1 MDIVNPFGKAKIV
14 IKGTFCGR
22 EIKFEVGDWAFQADA
37 AVRVTVGETV
47 VLGIGQ
53 VSSRD
58 SNLDYFPLMVD
69 YEEKF
74 YAAGKISGSRFV
86 KREGRPSD
94 NAVQTSRLIDRP
106 IRPLF
111 PKCYHKEVQAIAMVL
126 SLDPDEKPDILSM
139 IAISAALN
147 ATSAPFLGPIGGIR
161 IGLVDGKLVCNPTS
175 EQLETSDL
183 DLVVA
188 GTKEAIM
195 MVEAGANEV
204 DEKLMVEALELAH
217 KEMQVVI
224 DMQVEL
230 AEKLK
235 TIKSELPEAEE
246 DVVQTEVDAFVKGKM
261 GAALRTPNGEERKA
275 KEAEL
280 RDAMIEKLVGDDE
293 EKEKDEHAY
302 KHAFSVA
309 VKQDIRDG
317 ILNDGIRPDER
328 KPDDIR
334 PLSSQVGVLPRT
346 HGSSVFT
353 RGATQALN
361 IVTLAPLSY
370 SQMIDTMD
378 HDDFEKRF
386 MHHYNMGG
394 FSVGEVSRPRSAGR
408 REIGH
413 GLLAERALLPMLP
426 DKEDFPYAIRTVSEL
441 MSSNGSTSMAATCSS
456 CLSLMDAGVPLKKMV
471 SGIAMGLM
479 IDKDDSSNY
488 VVLSDIQGAE
498 DFAGDM
504 DFKVTGTDTGITALQ
519 MDIKV
524 LGLTT
529 DILAQALHKATA
541 GRVHILN
548 HMKEVISTP
557 KEMSKYAPRIEKLM
571 IDPEMIGKVIGKGG
585 ETIQA
590 ITKETGAE
598 VDIEDSGLV
607 MISSNNGEARDK
619 AVQWIKDLTAVPEV
633 GAIYTGQV
641 VKILEFGAFVEFMP
655 GNDGM
660 VHISEIKD
668 ERVENIHDELKEG
681 QEVTVKLMAI
691 DDKGRMNLSIKKA
704 K

>member
-1 MDIVNPFGKAKIV
+1 MDIVNPFGKSKIT
-14 IKGTFCGR
+14 IKGQFCGK
-22 EIKFEVGDWAFQADA
+22 EIVFEAGDWAFQADA
-37 AVRVTVGETV
+37 AVRVTVGGTV
-47 VLGIGQ
+47 VLGVGQ
-53 VSSRD
+53 VSQRD
-58 SNLDYFPLMVD
+58 SDLDYFPLMVD

-111 PKCYHKEVQAIAMVL
+111 PKGYHKEVQSIAMVL
-126 SLDPDEKPDILSM
+126 SYDPDNQPDIIAM

-147 ATSAPFLGPIGGIR
+147 ATGAPFQGPIGGVR
-161 IGLVDGKLVCNPTS
+161 VGLIGGKLVCNPTT
-175 EQLETSDL
+175 EQMEESDL

-204 DEKLMVEALELAH
+204 DEETMVKALDLAH

-224 DMQVEL
+224 DMQNEL
-230 AEKLK
+230 AEKLRTVK
-235 TIKSELPEAEE
+235 ADVPELEE
-246 DVVQTEVDAFVKGKM
+246 DTVQAEVDKFVEGKM
-261 GAALRTPNGEERKA
+261 GAEWRKLNGEDRKLA
-275 KEAEL
+275 EKEL
-280 RDAMIEKLVGDDE
+280 REAMVEELVGDDE
-293 EKEKDEHAY
+293 EKDAGKYKD
-302 KHAFSVA
+302 AFSKA
-309 VKQDIRDG
+309 VKQDIRNG
-317 ILNDGIRPDER
+317 VLNDGVRLDGRKSDEIRD
-328 KPDDIR
+328 
-334 PLSSQVGVLPRT
+334 LSSQVGVLPRT
-346 HGSSVFT
+346 HGSSIFT

-370 SQMIDTMD
+370 SQMIDSMD
-378 HDDFEKRF
+378 FDDYEKRF

-394 FSVGEVSRPRSAGR
+394 FTVGEVQRPRSAGR

-413 GLLAERALLPMLP
+413 GLLAERALQPMLP
-426 DKEDFPYAIRTVSEL
+426 NKEDFPYAIRTVSEL

-456 CLSLMDAGVPLKKMV
+456 CLALMDAGVPLKKMV

-479 IDKDDSSNY
+479 IDKDNPDNY
-488 VVLSDIQGAE
+488 VVLSDIQGEE

-504 DFKVTGTDTGITALQ
+504 DFKVTGTADGITALQ

-529 DILAQALHKATA
+529 DIMAKALEQAKG
-541 GRVHILN
+541 GRIHILD
-548 HMKEVISTP
+548 HMKSVIDTP
-557 KEMSKYAPRIEKLM
+557 KEMSEYAPRIEKIK
-571 IDPEMIGKVIGKGG
+571 IDPDLIGKVIGKGG
-585 ETIQA
+585 ETIQE

-598 VDIEDSGLV
+598 IDIEDSGLI
-607 MISSNNGEARDK
+607 MISSSDGAARDK
-619 AVQWIKDLTAVPEV
+619 AVQWIKDITAVPEV
-633 GAIYTGQV
+633 GKIYTGKV

-660 VHISEIKD
+660 VHVSEIKE
-668 ERVENIHDELKEG
+668 ERVEDINKELKEG
-681 QEVTVKLMAI
+681 QEVTVKLVAI
-691 DDKGRMNLSIKKA
+691 DEKGRVNLSIKQA

>member
-1 MDIVNPFGKAKIV
+1 MDIVHPFDKPTIV
-14 IKGTFCGR
+14 IEGTFCGKP
-22 EIKFEVGDWAFQADA
+22 IKFEAGDWAFQADA
-37 AVRVTVGETV
+37 AIRVTVGDTV
-47 VLGIGQ
+47 VLGVGQ
-53 VSSRD
+53 VSGRD
-58 SNLDYFPLMVD
+58 SDLDYFPLMVD

-74 YAAGKISGSRFV
+74 YASGKISGSRFV

-111 PKCYHKEVQAIAMVL
+111 PKGYHKEVQSIAMVL
-126 SLDPDEKPDILSM
+126 SYDPDNQPDIIAM

-147 ATSAPFLGPIGGIR
+147 ATSAPFQGPIGGVR
-161 IGLVDGKLVCNPTS
+161 VGLIGGKLVCNPTTEEMENS
-175 EQLETSDL
+175 EL
-183 DLVVA
+183 DLIVA

-204 DEKLMVEALELAH
+204 DEKTMVEALDLAH
-217 KEMQVVI
+217 KEMQIVI

-235 TIKSELPEAEE
+235 TVKTELPEAEE
-246 DVVQTEVDAFVKGKM
+246 DTVAAEVDAFVKGKM
-261 GAALRTPNGEERKA
+261 GAAWRKLNGEEKKA
-275 KEAEL
+275 AEKELKE
-280 RDAMIEKLVGDDE
+280 AMIEELVGDDE
-293 EKEKDEHAY
+293 DKNPSAY
-302 KHAFSVA
+302 KDAFSAA
-309 VKQDIRDG
+309 VKKDIRAG
-317 ILNDGIRPDER
+317 VLNDGVRLDGR
-328 KPDDIR
+328 KPDEIR

-346 HGSSVFT
+346 HGSSIFT

-361 IVTLAPLSY
+361 VVTLAPLSY
-370 SQMIDTMD
+370 GQMLDSMD
-378 HDDFEKRF
+378 MDDYTKHF

-413 GLLAERALLPMLP
+413 GLLAERALQPMLP
-426 DKEDFPYAIRTVSEL
+426 DVEDFPYAIRTVSEL

-456 CLSLMDAGVPLKKMV
+456 TLALMDAGVPLKKMV

-479 IDKDDSSNY
+479 IDKENPTNY
-488 VVLSDIQGAE
+488 VVLSDIQGEE

-524 LGLTT
+524 QGLTT
-529 DILAQALHKATA
+529 KIMAQALEQANA
-541 GRVHILN
+541 GRLHILN
-548 HMKEVISTP
+548 HMKEVIDTP
-557 KEMSKYAPRIEKLM
+557 KEMSKFAPRIEKLM

-585 ETIQA
+585 ETIQD
-590 ITKETGAE
+590 ITKTTGAE

-607 MISSNNGEARDK
+607 MISSNDAEARDK

-633 GAIYTGQV
+633 GKIYEGKV

-660 VHISEIKD
+660 VHVSEISE
-668 ERVENIHDELKEG
+668 ERVENIHDALEEG
-681 QEVTVKLMAI
+681 QVVKVKLMAI
-691 DDKGRMNLSIKKA
+691 DDKGRMNLSMKKA
-704 K
+704 L